1 MGRKRRVFTDK
12 FKAKV
17 AMEAVK
23 GVKTLAELA
32 SEYQVHPNQISDW
45 KKRLLQNA
53 PEIFSGSRDG
63 RAKSEEELTAPLYEE
78 IGRLKMDV
86 VWLKKKAMSLP
97 VATRRTW
104 VEPSLDYSVRR
115 QCGLAGVPRSGCYY
129 EAAKE
134 TEQNRMLMRLIDEQ
148 YIKHPE
154 FGVPRMTRWLR
165 EDEGH
170 EVNHKRIAGLMQ
182 KMGLQAITP
191 GPHTSKPTQGHRI
204 YPYLLRKVKIE
215 RVNQVWST
223 DITYIPMRHGFM
235 YLAAVIDWR
244 SRYVLSWELSN
255 TMENMFCVDA
265 LEGALRLGQPE
276 IFNTDQ
282 GAQFTSE
289 AFTGVLLAK
298 EIAISMDGRGRAL
311 DNVFIER
318 LWWTVKY
325 ENVYPK
331 DYADGHA
338 LHRGLG
344 RYFDYYNNERKHS
357 ELDNATPG
365 EVFGCGAD
373 MR

>member
-1 MGRKRRVFTDK
+1 
-12 FKAKV
+12 
-17 AMEAVK
+17 
-23 GVKTLAELA
+23 
-32 SEYQVHPNQISDW
+32 
-45 KKRLLQNA
+45 
-53 PEIFSGSRDG
+53 
-63 RAKSEEELTAPLYEE
+63 
-78 IGRLKMDV
+78 
-86 VWLKKKAMSLP
+86 
-97 VATRRTW
+97 
-104 VEPSLDYSVRR
+104 
-115 QCGLAGVPRSGCYY
+115 
-129 EAAKE
+129 
-134 TEQNRMLMRLIDEQ
+134 MLMRLIDEQ

-191 GPHTSKPTQGHRI
+191 GQHTSKPTPGHRI